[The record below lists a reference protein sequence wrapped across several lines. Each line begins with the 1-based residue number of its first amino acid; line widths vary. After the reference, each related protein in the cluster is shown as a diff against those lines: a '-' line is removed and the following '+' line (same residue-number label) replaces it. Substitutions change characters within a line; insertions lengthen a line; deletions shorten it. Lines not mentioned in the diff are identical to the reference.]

1 VEVGVRKLA
10 KMNVI
15 NAITRIG
22 REAVSEKK
30 DAQRQNG
37 GLFSSSTEFIIP
49 DGTKGWD
56 SLPEVWKKIA
66 MKSLKIHIKKR
77 ASQHVRSFQ
86 VKEMNLHNVVN
97 EAAEH
102 MKEIFGHMLFTTA
115 TSAAGQSASQHNI
128 NALCE
133 AILSSLAMER
143 ELHPLLTMF
152 LTYAAESPYVADRR
166 DDPFAIS
173 DRNKEMAE
181 ELAEVEAMEKRFSS
195 QAKSRAESAAAERA
209 SQKSVGSNFD
219 FSKTA
224 STDNIQAKSRAAE
237 AGMDAKKKPKMKLT
251 LNRERKGTGYA
262 EPTVNAAHSTRKK
275 YVAPPKVEEPKF
287 DTSVDPIHEPPTV
300 STGRTYSEADNKL
313 YEGMGG
319 LD

>member
-1 VEVGVRKLA
+1 MM

-30 DAQRQNG
+30 DAMKQNG
-37 GLFSSSTEFIIP
+37 GLFTSSTDFIIP

-56 SLPEVWKKIA
+56 SLPEVWKKVS
-66 MKSLKIHIKKR
+66 MKSLKLHIKKR
-77 ASQHVRSFQ
+77 TGQHVRHFQ
-86 VKEMNLHNVVN
+86 VQDKNLQNVIN
-97 EAAEH
+97 EASDH

-115 TSAAGQSASQHNI
+115 TSPAGKAASQHNMH
-128 NALCE
+128 ALCE
-133 AILSSLAMER
+133 AILGSLAMER

-166 DDPFAIS
+166 EDSFAMS
-173 DRNKEMAE
+173 DHKKEMAE
-181 ELAEVEAMEKRFSS
+181 ELAEVEALEKRFSS
-195 QAKSRAESAAAERA
+195 QAKSRAESATAERA

-224 STDNIQAKSRAAE
+224 STDKLDAKSGTGAKTAA
-237 AGMDAKKKPKMKLT
+237 AGKKKPKIKTT
-251 LNRERKGTGYA
+251 LNRDRRGTGYA
-262 EPTVNAAHSTRKK
+262 DTTANAANLKRAK
-275 YVAPPKVEEPKF
+275 YVAPPKEEEPKF
-287 DTSVDPIHEPPTV
+287 DTSVDPIPEPALPPTV
-300 STGRTYSEADNKL
+300 RTYSEADNAM
-313 YEGMGG
+313 YEGMDG